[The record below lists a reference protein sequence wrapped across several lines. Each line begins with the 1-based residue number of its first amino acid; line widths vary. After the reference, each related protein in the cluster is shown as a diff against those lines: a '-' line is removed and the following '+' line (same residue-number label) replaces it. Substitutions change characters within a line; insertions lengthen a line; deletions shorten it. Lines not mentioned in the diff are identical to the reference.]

1 MRALSNTAQGA
12 NKASVNKQINFIR
25 ELRQLSTSTQAQI
38 KRVVGAEVK
47 SSAINRE
54 IFNVFET
61 LMATV
66 EGQNKAALN
75 SEVILQSNIQKDM
88 ERIKELKKS
97 VSGVFKSECAEL
109 ISAEQIDTIK
119 RQLSSGLAMILDN
132 NRENIGLGY

>member
-1 MRALSNTAQGA
+1 
-12 NKASVNKQINFIR
+12 
-25 ELRQLSTSTQAQI
+25 
-38 KRVVGAEVK
+38 
-47 SSAINRE
+47 
-54 IFNVFET
+54 
-61 LMATV
+61 MATV